1 MQDVTGLSL
10 AECRRIKKISL
21 HMPFSPA
28 MAIYCARDEVHIY
41 RLKDSNW
48 AGGSNMLAQ
57 YLIHSTAR
65 NSKCTR
71 ALETHGHIQ

>member
-1 MQDVTGLSL
+1 
-10 AECRRIKKISL
+10 
-21 HMPFSPA
+21 MPFSPA

-71 ALETHGHIQ
+71 ALETHGHIQGRCGGGMPFFNDSLIEP